1 MSRRLL
7 ITGLS
12 MLALG
17 LGAGYWLAG
26 RIDNLSI
33 KAHLPEHLLGEKKPE
48 DRQALFYRH
57 PMNPEITSPVAAK
70 DSMGMDYIPVYA
82 DEQTA
87 SEPGTV
93 KIDPVTVQNI
103 GVRTVKARRTTLSRN
118 VRAVGRVDY
127 DEERIVRLHPKTAGW
142 IESLHVDKTG
152 QWVEKDTDLLS
163 IYSPQLVAA
172 QQEYILALQNQK
184 ILIDSPFE
192 SIRQGAEELLASSRK
207 RLQLLDVPAHQLHEL
222 TDRQRITKSLHIH
235 APTDG
240 IVIQIGAREGQYVTP
255 DTEIFT
261 IANIANVWVYAD
273 VYEYELPWIR
283 PGDLAEIRLVGV
295 PGRVFESRVEFI
307 YPYAEKR
314 TRTTRIRLVLDNAKG
329 LLKPDMFA
337 DVTIA
342 TQRQLETLV
351 VPTEAII
358 RSGTRNQVFVVR
370 EPGKFEPRRVKL
382 GLDSDGQVAII
393 DGLDEGEE
401 IVVSAQFL
409 IDSESKLREATAKML
424 GAPTQPQ
431 AESIP
436 ALHDAEGHKH
446 D

>member
-26 RIDNLSI
+26 RIDSPLI
-33 KAHLPEHLLGEKKPE
+33 EAHLPEHRLDDTEPE
-48 DRQALFYRH
+48 PGQPLFYRH
-57 PMNPEITSPVAAK
+57 PMNPEITSPVPAK

-93 KIDPVTVQNI
+93 RIDPVTVQNI
-103 GVRTVKARRTTLSRN
+103 GVRTARASRTTLSRN

-142 IESLHVDKTG
+142 IEALYVDKTG
-152 QWVEKDTDLLS
+152 QWIGKDTDLLS
-163 IYSPQLVAA
+163 IYSPQLVSA

-184 ILIDSPFE
+184 ILSDSPFE
-192 SIRQGAEELLASSRK
+192 SIRQGADDLLASSRK

-222 TDRQRITKSLHIH
+222 TVTKRIFKSLHIH

-261 IANIANVWVYAD
+261 IADIANVWVYAD

-283 PGDLAEIRLVGV
+283 PGDRAEIRLAGV

-314 TRTTRIRLVLDNAKG
+314 TRTTRIRLVLDNAEG

-342 TQRQLETLV
+342 TQRQMETLV

-382 GLDSDGQVAII
+382 GLDSDGQVAIL

-436 ALHDAEGHKH
+436 ALHGAEGHKH

>member
-26 RIDNLSI
+26 RIENLPI
-33 KAHLPEHLLGEKKPE
+33 EAHLPEHRLDNKEPE
-48 DRQALFYRH
+48 PGQPLFYRH
-57 PMNPEITSPVAAK
+57 PMNPEITSPVPAK

-93 KIDPVTVQNI
+93 RIDPVTVQNI
-103 GVRTVKARRTTLSRN
+103 GVRTARATRTTLSRN

-142 IESLHVDKTG
+142 IEALYVDKTG
-152 QWVEKDTDLLS
+152 QWIGKDTDLLS
-163 IYSPQLVAA
+163 IYSPQLVSA

-184 ILIDSPFE
+184 ILSDSPFE
-192 SIRQGAEELLASSRK
+192 SIRQGAEDLLASSRK

-222 TDRQRITKSLHIH
+222 TDTKRIFKSLHIH

-283 PGDLAEIRLVGV
+283 PGDRAEIRLVGV

-314 TRTTRIRLVLDNAKG
+314 TRTTRIRLVLDNAEG

-342 TQRQLETLV
+342 TQRQMETLV